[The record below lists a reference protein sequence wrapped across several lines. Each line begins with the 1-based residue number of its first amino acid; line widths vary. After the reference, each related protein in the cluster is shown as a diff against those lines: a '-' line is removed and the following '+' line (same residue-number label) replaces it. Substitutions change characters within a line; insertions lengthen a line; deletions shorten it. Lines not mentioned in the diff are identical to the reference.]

1 MYNFFIQF
9 YQLTFKRACS
19 IIEIMGLSEVQAHQT
34 DPTRNEIQE
43 VMTMADFMENDMGAD
58 LYTLVDEEGVEQTFE
73 LMDTYE
79 SEDGELYYALV
90 PYYENP
96 EEMAEADTELV
107 ILRSEEDENG
117 EEALASIDDDDE
129 YERIGQIFMDRLS
142 EIYDDE

>member
-1 MYNFFIQF
+1 MAENF
-9 YQLTFKRACS
+9 
-19 IIEIMGLSEVQAHQT
+19 E
-34 DPTRNEIQE
+34 
-43 VMTMADFMENDMGAD
+43 DMGAD

-79 SEDGELYYALV
+79 TDEGELYYALV

-96 EEMAEADTELV
+96 EDMVEADTELV

-117 EEALASIDDDDE
+117 EETLASIDDDAE

-142 EIYDDE
+142 ETYEE